1 MQNLL
6 THPRFQTYIVVELF
20 DFWHYIIL
28 LRSILGGAGF
38 DYRLAMA
45 IPDFYIKMFKE
56 QKDEDWDMGFMV
68 HTLTNRRWKVS
79 FTQRQML
86 VSGQYSLQL

>member
-1 MQNLL
+1 MSVNIKSEASLKCKFYSFL
-6 THPRFQTYIVVELF
+6 
-20 DFWHYIIL
+20 
-28 LRSILGGAGF
+28 ILGGAGF

-79 FTQRQML
+79 GNTQAAAD
-86 VSGQYSLQL
+86 YSPWM